1 MKSSTEIRSY
11 TLGQIQNN
19 TFLLIDQESKNT
31 IIIDPASGIEKVITV
46 LQDENLALK
55 TIWITHAHFD
65 HIAGVYQ
72 LLHAFG
78 TKTPLFLYPDDL
90 PLWNAGGGA
99 RDFGFDFDPRTKP
112 TDFFHHGQV
121 LEFAG
126 SSIEVRHTPG
136 HTPGHVI
143 LYWEDEHTAFC
154 GDLIFYHG
162 VGRTDM
168 SYSNQEDLL
177 TSIRENV
184 FTLPDDTVL
193 LCGHGSSTS
202 VGEEKQENPFLV

>member
-31 IIIDPASGIEKVITV
+31 IIIDPASGIESAITF
-46 LQDENLALK
+46 LQENNLSLK
-55 TIWITHAHFD
+55 AIWITHAHFD

-72 LLHAFG
+72 LLHTFG
-78 TKTPLFLYPDDL
+78 TKTPLFLHPDDL

-99 RDFGFDFDPRTKP
+99 RDFGFDFDPRAEP

-154 GDLIFYHG
+154 GDLVFYHG

-168 SYSNQEDLL
+168 SYSNQKDLL

-184 FTLPDDTVL
+184 FTLPDDTAL
-193 LCGHGSSTS
+193 LCGHGPSTS
-202 VGEEKQENPFLV
+202 VGEEKRENPFLI